1 MYPAFILFGQPFPTY
16 GLLAVA
22 GILAALLY
30 ISLTARGGR
39 VGRIPPVD
47 VLHLLTLAMVGA
59 VAGAKLL
66 SILTQLP
73 SLVRNWA
80 HIVQNPQLL
89 LNLLTHGLVFYG
101 GLLGG
106 LLAVWWYCRRYAL
119 PLGDVLAV
127 CTPAIPLFHVF
138 GRVGCFL
145 AGCCWGAP
153 VPWGLVFPPGSE
165 APAGVPLFPVQL
177 VEAGYNLVLFV
188 VLALLARRLRQK
200 WVVFPLYLI
209 AYGVGRFVLEFLRG
223 DTARGVFVLSTSQWI
238 SLLVVPCAL
247 WYLLHRLR
255 KPA

>member
-1 MYPAFILFGQPFPTY
+1 MYPALTLLGRSFPTY

-39 VGRIPPVD
+39 VGRIPAVD
-47 VLHLLTLAMVGA
+47 VLHLVTLAVVGA

-66 SILTQLP
+66 SISTQLP
-73 SLVRNWA
+73 GLVRKCSRIA
-80 HIVQNPQLL
+80 QNPQLL

-106 LLAVWWYCRRYAL
+106 LLSVWWYCRRYAL
-119 PLGDVLAV
+119 PLDDVLAV

-145 AGCCWGAP
+145 AGCCWGVPA
-153 VPWGLVFPPGSE
+153 PWGVLFPPGSE
-165 APAGVPLFPVQL
+165 APSGVPLFPVQL
-177 VEAGYNLVLFV
+177 VEAVYNLLLFV

-200 WVVFPLYLI
+200 WVAFPLYLI
-209 AYGVGRFVLEFLRG
+209 AYGVGRFILEFFRG
-223 DTARGVFVLSTSQWI
+223 DAVRGVFVLSTSQWI

-247 WYLLHRLR
+247 WYLLRRLR

>member
-1 MYPAFILFGQPFPTY
+1 MYPAFTLLGRPFPTY

-30 ISLTARGGR
+30 IGLTARGGR
-39 VGRIPPVD
+39 VGRIPAVD
-47 VLHLLTLAMVGA
+47 VLHLVTLAVVGA

-66 SILTQLP
+66 SIITQLP
-73 SLVRNWA
+73 GLVRDWER
-80 HIVQNPQLL
+80 IVQSPQLL

-119 PLGDVLAV
+119 PLDDVLAV

-145 AGCCWGAP
+145 AGCCWG
-153 VPWGLVFPPGSE
+153 VPASWGVVFPPGGE
-165 APAGVPLFPVQL
+165 APAGVALFPVQL

-188 VLALLARRLRQK
+188 VLAMLARRLRQK
-200 WVVFPLYLI
+200 WMVFPFYLI
-209 AYGVGRFVLEFLRG
+209 GYGVARFVLEFFRG
-223 DTARGVFVLSTSQWI
+223 DAARGVFVLSTSQWL

-247 WYLLHRLR
+247 YYLMRHRR